1 METLEK
7 TYKVPSAG
15 LFGGPTEVTM
25 RPMTTKEEKII
36 YTSRDMSFIEKIVKS
51 CIVEPKDVKM
61 SELHPNDI
69 TYLLYMLRELTF
81 GPNYRQKMQCPYCD
95 LKQDIEIDITE
106 MTYDVLELDGL
117 DEKLK
122 VTLPVCGDTIQLKL
136 LSQGEFNEISET
148 IKRMNRQNKLSDTEG
163 Y

>member
-61 SELHPNDI
+61 SDVINILPFKL
-69 TYLLYMLRELTF
+69 TKAQLRVLE
-81 GPNYRQKMQCPYCD
+81 
-95 LKQDIEIDITE
+95 EIDNN
-106 MTYDVLELDGL
+106 M
-117 DEKLK
+117 EKA
-122 VTLPVCGDTIQLKL
+122 TP
-136 LSQGEFNEISET
+136 
-148 IKRMNRQNKLSDTEG
+148 MNRLLQGDVGSRKNGCK
-163 Y
+163 YYF